1 MFALAQQHPVYQ
13 TFTLSTMV
21 NSHLFY
27 PPFPW
32 ILLILYEVAFKN
44 IGFVLHQDSVVCI
57 VQAEEVD
64 IGVDL
69 LKQHCITFFITYRT
83 DFVGIV

>member
-1 MFALAQQHPVYQ
+1 
-13 TFTLSTMV
+13 MV

-32 ILLILYEVAFKN
+32 ILLIFYEVAFKN
-44 IGFVLHQDSVVCI
+44 IGFVFHHDPVVGI

-83 DFVGIV
+83 GFVGIV